1 MRVVCFGCVCLLR
14 ILQRMHALHYGDIF
28 PNGIPKRPTVCSH
41 NNICMAWKVIR
52 HHLNH
57 AGGRGGEVD
66 LARIVLCKGFT
77 YMKLRDART
86 LSPEA
91 LFERRK
97 QAVLLFKQGM
107 NRIAI
112 AAVVGVHRT
121 VVGEWIRAWK
131 NGGEAALRAKPGGRP
146 RGQGKSIPVPVIAQ
160 FWQLVP
166 DSLPP
171 DHGLEAALWS
181 VRAMRDWLLRHTGK
195 SVPVRTTTNYLHAW
209 GIRPPAGPRGLGD
222 SFQQWLR
229 HAHRRSRAPV
239 ERRRP
244 TWWIDHASITAPAT
258 EEPLLLLMAATSLGS
273 VRFFPLRRPATAP
286 MIHRFLDGLA
296 TEAGVPVSV
305 VIPEPCLAAHP
316 GWSILPDRD
325 PALCACSVC
334 PPY

>member
-1 MRVVCFGCVCLLR
+1 
-14 ILQRMHALHYGDIF
+14 
-28 PNGIPKRPTVCSH
+28 
-41 NNICMAWKVIR
+41 
-52 HHLNH
+52 
-57 AGGRGGEVD
+57 
-66 LARIVLCKGFT
+66 
-77 YMKLRDART
+77 MKLRDART

-160 FWQLVP
+160 FWQMAP
-166 DSLPP
+166 ESLPP

-181 VRAMRDWLLRHTGK
+181 VRAVRDWLLRHTGK

-209 GIRPPAGPRGLGD
+209 GIRPPVGPRGLGD

-229 HAHRRSRAPV
+229 HAHRRSRAPL

-273 VRFFPLRRPATAP
+273 VRFVPLRQPATAA

-316 GWSILPDRD
+316 GWSVLPERD